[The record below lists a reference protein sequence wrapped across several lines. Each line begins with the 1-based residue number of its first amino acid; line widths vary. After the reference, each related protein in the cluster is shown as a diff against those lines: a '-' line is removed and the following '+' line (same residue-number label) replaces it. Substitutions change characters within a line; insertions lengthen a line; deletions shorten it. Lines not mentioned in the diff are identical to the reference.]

1 MDYYQRRD
9 QARAREMAAA
19 MAKVGVALLALPL
32 DEMPVIASMQVRHD
46 AVSEGLRIEMQ
57 LSARNAAASGLL
69 AWAGTL
75 PDSAVVGCEYREYV
89 RVEVLGVLDGVTVLV
104 WDHFRGREMG
114 DAARLLGL
122 PLDGRTHGVSVAA
135 LRELADHNENRAAKE
150 SVDA

>member
-9 QARAREMAAA
+9 QARAGEMAAA

-32 DEMPVIASMQVRHD
+32 DEMPVIASIQVRHD

-57 LSARNAAASGLL
+57 LGARNEPAAGLL
-69 AWAGTL
+69 AWAGAL
-75 PDSAVVGCEYREYV
+75 PESAVAGCEYRDYV
-89 RVEVLGVLDGVTVLV
+89 RVEVVGVLDGVTVAV
-104 WDHFRGREMG
+104 WDHITGREMG
-114 DAARLLGL
+114 DAVRLLGL

-135 LRELADHNENRAAKE
+135 LRELAAHDENRSAKE